1 MSRVYFEGWIS
12 GCYAIAEDWYR
23 DNLVYVNIKCYCK
36 STAVSRPD
44 KEKSFLLKLDKPE
57 RVAEYK
63 YSVVKYLES
72 TEERRD
78 AEGRLIPLCVKIP
91 PELKPAV
98 SF

>member
-12 GCYAIAEDWYR
+12 GCYAIAEDWYK
-23 DNLVYVNIKCYCK
+23 DSLVYVNIKCYYK

-63 YSVVKYLES
+63 CSIVKFLEGA
-72 TEERRD
+72 EERRD
-78 AEGRLIPLCVKIP
+78 AEGHLIPLYVKLP
-91 PELKPAV
+91 HELKPAV